1 MYIMITTFDDEYY
14 DKDEYNENVA
24 RLRVGEKNSTHLKT
38 SAQQQKQ
45 YKKEKKTKTNI
56 LKIKTYFSTKITITK
71 SKRKL
76 VLQQIL
82 HDPPSRGNGGGVVRV
97 DRRTDGRTS

>member
-24 RLRVGEKNSTHLKT
+24 RLSVGEKNSTHLKT

-45 YKKEKKTKTNI
+45 YKKEKRNKNK
-56 LKIKTYFSTKITITK
+56 Y
-71 SKRKL
+71 SK
-76 VLQQIL
+76 
-82 HDPPSRGNGGGVVRV
+82 N
-97 DRRTDGRTS
+97 

>member
-45 YKKEKKTKTNI
+45 YKKEKRNKNK
-56 LKIKTYFSTKITITK
+56 Y
-71 SKRKL
+71 SK
-76 VLQQIL
+76 
-82 HDPPSRGNGGGVVRV
+82 N
-97 DRRTDGRTS
+97 

>member
-24 RLRVGEKNSTHLKT
+24 RLSVGEKNSTHLKT

-45 YKKEKKTKTNI
+45 YKKEEKNKNK
-56 LKIKTYFSTKITITK
+56 Y
-71 SKRKL
+71 SK
-76 VLQQIL
+76 
-82 HDPPSRGNGGGVVRV
+82 N
-97 DRRTDGRTS
+97 